1 MVWLTCEF
9 YSYKAMKTPCN
20 YKSLNKPVQEDIE
33 NPNSSL
39 PSEGYA
45 NRRKY
50 KQRME
55 RDM

>member
-1 MVWLTCEF
+1 
-9 YSYKAMKTPCN
+9 MKSPCN

-39 PSEGYA
+39 PSEGYT

-50 KQRME
+50 KQGKE
-55 RDM
+55 RDA

>member
-1 MVWLTCEF
+1 MGWLTREF
-9 YSYKAMKTPCN
+9 YSYKTMKTLCN

-50 KQRME
+50 KQHME
-55 RDM
+55 RDT